1 MASTADIACYVDPI
15 TGRRYGPGDELPTNA
30 ILEAIAVPIT
40 VGDPTDRMIADAIGP
55 AMTALVLRA
64 GERGQEFREDAERM
78 AARAG
83 WEPEQAARRL
93 NAAMDPA
100 LFPPPP
106 AQAVLEALMLGRRRT
121 NGRASKPS
129 WTASTTPTGRA
140 ATGRRWRPS
149 SGSPATARWAT

>member
-78 AARAG
+78 AAR
-83 WEPEQAARRL
+83 RL